1 MRGITYP
8 NVIADLPVAI
18 ILESHVAIVC
28 LNNHHI
34 NIIFSPTSYIQNHSG
49 CSMLFCSRR
58 RRCACRLLGALWR
71 RCRMGWWCAAEWLP
85 SLPCQGL
92 VRCRWNA

>member
-34 NIIFSPTSYIQNHSG
+34 NIIFSPTS
-49 CSMLFCSRR
+49 
-58 RRCACRLLGALWR
+58 
-71 RCRMGWWCAAEWLP
+71 
-85 SLPCQGL
+85 
-92 VRCRWNA
+92 